1 MEKIVFKHK
10 RLIIENVSP
19 FLMTIFKIWK
29 LREEMAR
36 ARAQK
41 GIRKFALEIDKEM
54 RELANG

>member
-1 MEKIVFKHK
+1 MEKIIFKHK

-36 ARAQK
+36 VYAQK
-41 GIRKFALEIDKEM
+41 VIRDFALKLDEKIMK
-54 RELANG
+54 GHVV